1 MKKDKQKIIFD
12 KDKIL
17 TREEIF
23 EGKERFHKE
32 QAKLP
37 FEEKIKIL
45 VELQKIARSI
55 KGKGIVWEIEPLTPS
70 LLSQG
75 NEKYNE
81 PHENDRHKHK

>member
-1 MKKDKQKIIFD
+1 MEKEERKMIFY

-17 TREEIF
+17 TRKEIF

-45 VELQKIARSI
+45 LKLQKIARSI
-55 KGKGIVWEIEPLTPS
+55 KGKGIVWEIDE
-70 LLSQG
+70 
-75 NEKYNE
+75 
-81 PHENDRHKHK
+81 

>member
-1 MKKDKQKIIFD
+1 MKEDEKKIIFD

-23 EGKERFHKE
+23 EGKERFHQE

-45 VELQKIARSI
+45 VKLQKIARSI
-55 KGKGIVWEIEPLTPS
+55 KGKGIVWEIESLTPS
-70 LLSQG
+70 PLSQG

-81 PHENDRHKHK
+81 PQENDR

>member
-1 MKKDKQKIIFD
+1 MKRKQQKIILD

-23 EGKERFHKE
+23 KGKERFHKE

-45 VELQKIARSI
+45 VELQKIARNI
-55 KGKGIVWEIEPLTPS
+55 KGKGIVWEIES
-70 LLSQG
+70 LLPPHG
-75 NEKYNE
+75 NKQDEEPNE
-81 PHENDRHKHK
+81 ENRNKHK